1 MAYHILKATW
11 KSDHQGIR
19 IRLQLGPQLQFA
31 FILYIYIY
39 SFFQEKQSKN
49 KLSHRF
55 SLFTRIRGIMLHLH
69 KIKHRKINN
78 NNREP
83 TSILCHYVVLNP
95 LTKQFHIMAKP
106 NNPKTRDNFYAA
118 LAYDPSK
125 SCHYKIVH
133 FKVLMCSIFLIQRVE
148 IGLLWH
154 VSSKIMLLRLAG
166 KNERLI
172 LKESYI
178 DYLAQAI
185 WLGLLFIKKGFFF
198 FFWKEC

>member
-1 MAYHILKATW
+1 
-11 KSDHQGIR
+11 
-19 IRLQLGPQLQFA
+19 
-31 FILYIYIY
+31 
-39 SFFQEKQSKN
+39 
-49 KLSHRF
+49 
-55 SLFTRIRGIMLHLH
+55 
-69 KIKHRKINN
+69 
-78 NNREP
+78 
-83 TSILCHYVVLNP
+83 
-95 LTKQFHIMAKP
+95 MAKP

-154 VSSKIMLLRLAG
+154 VSSKITLLRLAG
-166 KNERLI
+166 KNERFI

-185 WLGLLFIKKGFFF
+185 WLGFFVDQESFQVQAIELPKFVTPKEIINRLDKEQKVLLSEQPKEDLTRERIGVLRVLCGERVFYFEEPFI
-198 FFWKEC
+198 